1 MASSAKLQ
9 VAKNLIALER
19 GADELLLANSFHLRP
34 LYVKRGRE
42 RVKQILAAVAQGCT
56 TAELQAV
63 FPSDAALLRLLL
75 DYHLLPESF
84 LPEDDSSRIVC
95 LTDAVRSRSKNSIT
109 LYLLLGEFC
118 NLACIYCLNG
128 PKTYRRD
135 NHTSMNAAV
144 ARRSVER
151 CLEEL
156 SPGGT
161 VAVAFFGGEPLLHW
175 PLVKKVIRSCEGELK
190 PAHPDKRIEYHLT
203 TNLTLSPAD
212 LVEWVSRHD
221 ISIVCGIDGPPEIH
235 DRCRPYPGGVP
246 SHARSAETIR
256 RLAEAGARVTL
267 RATITSANH
276 DSLLEVA
283 AHHTRLGA
291 VSSLFIPVRPINSD
305 QDFFPEEI
313 LPDPDKVIAAALE
326 LGRPG
331 RPGKANL
338 FPFND
343 FSAEIHPG
351 VRHAVACAAPY
362 GTNYVVRASGDVYPC
377 IYLVGQEPYRLGNV
391 AGALDRRPLDGMLK
405 ALHVDNREDCR
416 ECAWRYACG
425 GGCPVM
431 NLARIR
437 GAEKR
442 PGVVRYSRRI
452 TCDLSQAILAEALW
466 GLADQTQVGPP
477 QDRGQESR
485 G

>member
-1 MASSAKLQ
+1 MAPSAKLQ
-9 VAKNLIALER
+9 VPKNLIALER

-42 RVKQILAAVAQGCT
+42 RVKQILAEAAQGRT
-56 TAELQAV
+56 IAELHAV
-63 FPSDAALLRLLL
+63 FPDDAPLLRVLL
-75 DYHLLPESF
+75 DYRLLPDAS
-84 LPEDDSSRIVC
+84 LPEDNFPKASC
-95 LTDAVRSRSKNSIT
+95 QADAVRPPSKNSIT
-109 LYLLLGEFC
+109 LYLLLGESC

-128 PKTYRRD
+128 PKTYRKD
-135 NHTSMNAAV
+135 NRASMSAAV
-144 ARRSVER
+144 ARRSVAR

-156 SPGGT
+156 APGGT

-175 PLVKKVIRSCEGELK
+175 PLVKEVILYCEGELQ
-190 PAHPDKRIEYHLT
+190 PAHPDKYIEYHLT
-203 TNLTLSPAD
+203 SNLTLRPTD
-212 LVEWVSRHD
+212 LVEWVTRHD
-221 ISIVCGIDGPPEIH
+221 LTIVCGIDGPPEIH
-235 DRCRPYPGGVP
+235 DRVRPYPAGGP

-256 RLAEAGARVTL
+256 RLAQAGARVTL
-267 RATITSANH
+267 RATITSANQ
-276 DSLLEVA
+276 DCLAEVA

-291 VSSLFIPVRPINSD
+291 VSSLFVPVRPINSD
-305 QDFFPEEI
+305 QDFFPKEI

-331 RPGKANL
+331 QPGKANL

-351 VRHAVACAAPY
+351 VRHVVACAAPY
-362 GTNYVVRASGDVYPC
+362 GKNYVVRANGDVYPC
-377 IYLVGQEPYRLGNV
+377 IYLVGQESYRLGNV
-391 AGALDRRPLDGMLK
+391 AGALDYRPLDAMLET
-405 ALHVDNREDCR
+405 LHVDNREDCR

-431 NLARIR
+431 NLARLR

-452 TCDLSQAILAEALW
+452 TCDLSRAILGQSLW
-466 GLADQTQVGPP
+466 GLADQTAAGASP
-477 QDRGQESR
+477 SR
-485 G
+485 

>member
-1 MASSAKLQ
+1 MAPSAKLE

-42 RVKQILAAVAQGCT
+42 RVKQILAAAAQGRT

-63 FPSDAALLRLLL
+63 FADDAPLLRLLL
-75 DYHLLPESF
+75 DYHLLPDAF
-84 LPEDDSSRIVC
+84 MPRDDAREAVC
-95 LTDAVRSRSKNSIT
+95 LTDAVRPPLKNNIT
-109 LYLLLGEFC
+109 LYLLVGESC

-128 PKTYRRD
+128 PKTYRKD
-135 NHTSMNAAV
+135 NHISMSAVV
-144 ARRSVER
+144 ARRSVEGR
-151 CLEEL
+151 LEEL

-161 VAVAFFGGEPLLHW
+161 LEVAFFGGEPLLHW
-175 PLVKKVIRSCEGELK
+175 PLVKEVIRYCEGELK
-190 PAHPDKRIEYHLT
+190 RAYPDKLIRYHLT
-203 TNLTLSPAD
+203 SNLTLRPAD
-212 LVEWVSRHD
+212 LVEWVTRYD
-221 ISIVCGIDGPPEIH
+221 ITIVCGIDGPPEIH
-235 DRCRPYPGGVP
+235 DRCRPYPGGAP
-246 SHARSAETIR
+246 SHARSAVTIR
-256 RLAEAGARVTL
+256 RLVQAGVRVTL
-267 RATITSANH
+267 RATITSANQ
-276 DSLLEVA
+276 DRLADVA

-291 VSSLFIPVRPINSD
+291 VSSLFVPVRPINSD

-326 LGRPG
+326 LGRHG

-351 VRHAVACAAPY
+351 VRHVVACAAPY
-362 GTNYVVRASGDVYPC
+362 GTNYVVRANGDVYPC
-377 IYLVGQEPYRLGNV
+377 IYLVGQEPYRLGNGD
-391 AGALDRRPLDGMLK
+391 GALDRRPLNAMLET
-405 ALHVDNREDCR
+405 LHVDNREDCR

-431 NLARIR
+431 NIARIR

-452 TCDLSQAILAEALW
+452 TCDLSQAILADVLW
-466 GLADQTQVGPP
+466 GLADQTQNGPP
-477 QDRGQESR
+477 QDYNQ
-485 G
+485 